1 MLQRRIIANFHKSKF
16 ALLSIILF
24 LFLSVLCVLSYY
36 RTILDQKQAK
46 LRQLD
51 IAGTLTHQDFK
62 KIISHNITSLEDMR
76 DRIVESNGKFKA
88 YLKSDTE
95 RIIKQNKS
103 IKFIEYIDSTGII
116 NFVAP
121 YYPNREALNLD
132 IKSVGYRYQSWIEN
146 SRDTLVNITSWV
158 NLTQHG
164 KAFLVDVPIYYDN
177 SFQGTISAGM
187 DFKDQFD
194 NISSK
199 QNLFSV
205 RITDN
210 AGNIFYSY
218 NNPKIEDFQSDQIF
232 AQSLNPL
239 ADRAEGDW
247 KFEFMFYSR
256 QELRATTLQNFI
268 LALGIFLSFLIGLL
282 AYFFLLA
289 KRQSHRYKIMNQ
301 KLQMLNAEIEKE
313 RLRAEDASVAKT
325 QFLSNMSHEIRTPL
339 SAILSISEILEGK
352 QLSTSEKEFLKLM
365 QNSSKV
371 LLNLVNNILH
381 IDKIES
387 GQVELSQDVFSPFFI
402 LQRIVDIYAPTI
414 KVKGIEVK
422 TNFAS
427 ILKQKN
433 VIGDVS
439 RTEQIFTNL
448 ISNATKFTEEG
459 LIEIF
464 YEEKSENGRL
474 RIQLVVT
481 DSGIGIAPS
490 KMNDIFERFK
500 QLDFGITKKH
510 QGSGLGLA
518 ITKTLVELMGGTI
531 SVQSNAGKG
540 SIFTVSLDF
549 PKVENQ
555 DENKKLRHYRNLSY
569 LKVLIVDDNLLNQ
582 KVLAKILS
590 KSQISADLSS
600 DGNDALLKCASRH
613 YDLIFMDV
621 HMPGKDGFEIVQHLR
636 KIDNT
641 SVILGFS
648 ADVTKEAIER
658 GIKAGMNEYLTKPVE
673 QGILFGILNKYF
685 S

>member
-1 MLQRRIIANFHKSKF
+1 
-16 ALLSIILF
+16 
-24 LFLSVLCVLSYY
+24 
-36 RTILDQKQAK
+36 
-46 LRQLD
+46 
-51 IAGTLTHQDFK
+51 
-62 KIISHNITSLEDMR
+62 
-76 DRIVESNGKFKA
+76 
-88 YLKSDTE
+88 
-95 RIIKQNKS
+95 
-103 IKFIEYIDSTGII
+103 
-116 NFVAP
+116 
-121 YYPNREALNLD
+121 
-132 IKSVGYRYQSWIEN
+132 
-146 SRDTLVNITSWV
+146 
-158 NLTQHG
+158 
-164 KAFLVDVPIYYDN
+164 
-177 SFQGTISAGM
+177 
-187 DFKDQFD
+187 
-194 NISSK
+194 
-199 QNLFSV
+199 
-205 RITDN
+205 
-210 AGNIFYSY
+210 
-218 NNPKIEDFQSDQIF
+218 
-232 AQSLNPL
+232 
-239 ADRAEGDW
+239 
-247 KFEFMFYSR
+247 
-256 QELRATTLQNFI
+256 
-268 LALGIFLSFLIGLL
+268 
-282 AYFFLLA
+282 
-289 KRQSHRYKIMNQ
+289 
-301 KLQMLNAEIEKE
+301 
-313 RLRAEDASVAKT
+313 
-325 QFLSNMSHEIRTPL
+325 MSHEIRTPL

-590 KSQISADLSS
+590 KSQISADFSS

-613 YDLIFMDV
+613 
-621 HMPGKDGFEIVQHLR
+621 
-636 KIDNT
+636 
-641 SVILGFS
+641 
-648 ADVTKEAIER
+648 
-658 GIKAGMNEYLTKPVE
+658 
-673 QGILFGILNKYF
+673 
-685 S
+685 